1 MNIPNTLNMILE
13 HIYQGKN
20 NGLCNLLINE
30 NKAIKKM
37 SFKNTNF
44 IFPLNLI

>member
-1 MNIPNTLNMILE
+1 MNIPNTLNMILK

-20 NGLCNLLINE
+20 NELCNLPINE
-30 NKAIKKM
+30 NNAIKKM

-44 IFPLNLI
+44 IFY